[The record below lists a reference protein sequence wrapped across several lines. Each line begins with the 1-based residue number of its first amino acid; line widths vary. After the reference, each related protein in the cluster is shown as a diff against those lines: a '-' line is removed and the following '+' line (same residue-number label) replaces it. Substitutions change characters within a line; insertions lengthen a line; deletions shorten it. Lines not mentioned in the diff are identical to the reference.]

1 MGMEDRMEQETSER
15 KSRRASKP
23 RQVKPEKP
31 KKKKK
36 IWKKIF
42 TILLVLLLL
51 GGAGGFAYLR
61 LKQQYTVT
69 YQEYTATT
77 GTISN
82 ALSFSGTLQLIDNAE
97 YTANSS
103 GTVKTVMAEK
113 GQDVKA
119 GDKLLRLNNGQVV
132 EAEFDGRINQ
142 LPVQEGDKVAAGDL
156 LAQVVDFTHMKV
168 SIRVDEYDIAN
179 VHTGDACRVTT
190 TATENA
196 FDSSIADINYVS
208 SSTGSVA
215 YYTATAY
222 VDVSEGVY
230 PGMQVTVTVPQEE
243 AANVVVLREEAL
255 SFNERNQAIVYTMNS
270 QGEMTETPV
279 TTGVSNGN
287 YVEIKSGLRAGESA
301 YKEVKE
307 ADQSIAS
314 MLTSLF
320 GSQRVNG
327 TGGSRNFNQNMSR
340 PSTNTNSNWSPG
352 TNTNRQ
358 PSFGNGGGR

>member
-1 MGMEDRMEQETSER
+1 MELEVSE
-15 KSRRASKP
+15 KTARRADKARPGKP
-23 RQVKPEKP
+23 KKP

-36 IWKKIF
+36 IVKKIL
-42 TILLVLLLL
+42 TILLILLLL
-51 GGAGGFAYLR
+51 AGAGGFAYLR
-61 LKQQYTVT
+61 LRQEYTVT

-82 ALSFSGTLQLIDNAE
+82 ALSFSGTLQVIDNTE
-97 YTANSS
+97 YTASSS
-103 GTVKTVMAEK
+103 GTVKSVLVKK
-113 GQDVKA
+113 GQDVKT
-119 GDKLLRLNNGQVV
+119 GDQLVRLNNGQTV

-142 LPVQEGDKVAAGDL
+142 LPVQEGDKVSAGDL

-168 SIRVDEYDIAN
+168 SIRVDEYDISS

-190 TATENA
+190 TATENV

-222 VDVSEGVY
+222 VDVSDGVY

-243 AANVVVLREEAL
+243 AANVVVLREDAL
-255 SFNERNQAIVYTMNS
+255 SFNDYNQAVVYMMNA

-287 YVEIKSGLRAGESA
+287 YVEIKSGLRAGDSV
-301 YKEVKE
+301 YKEVKA

-314 MLTSLF
+314 MLTGLF
-320 GSQRVNG
+320 GTQRING
-327 TGGSRNFNQNMSR
+327 TGGTRNTQNTTR
-340 PSTNTNSNWSPG
+340 TNTNTN
-352 TNTNRQ
+352 TNTNRAPGTNSQ

>member
-1 MGMEDRMEQETSER
+1 MMEQEAYSQR
-15 KSRRASKP
+15 IQRSADARQSKP
-23 RQVKPEKP
+23 KKQ

-36 IWKKIF
+36 IVKKIVTF
-42 TILLVLLLL
+42 LLILLVLS
-51 GGAGGFAYLR
+51 GVGGFAYLR
-61 LKQQYTVT
+61 LRQQYSVT

-82 ALSFSGTLQLIDNAE
+82 ALSFSGTLQVLNNTE
-97 YTANSS
+97 YTASSS
-103 GTVKTVMAEK
+103 GTVKTVMVEK
-113 GQDVKA
+113 GQDVTT
-119 GDKLLRLNNGQVV
+119 GEQLLRLNNGQTV
-132 EAEFDGRINQ
+132 EADFDGRINQ
-142 LPVQEGDKVAAGDL
+142 LPVQIGDKVSSGDL
-156 LAQVVDFTHMKV
+156 LVQVVDFTHMKV
-168 SIRVDEYDIAN
+168 SIRVDEYDISS
-179 VHTGDACRVTT
+179 VHIGDACRVTT
-190 TATENA
+190 TATENV

-222 VDVSEGVY
+222 VDVADGVY

-243 AANVVVLREEAL
+243 AADVVVLREEAL
-255 SFNERNQAIVYTMNS
+255 SFNERNQAVVYTMNS
-270 QGEMTETPV
+270 QGEMAETPV

-287 YVEIKSGLRAGESA
+287 YVEIKSGLRAGDSV

-307 ADQSIAS
+307 TDQSLAS

-320 GSQRVNG
+320 GTQRVNG
-327 TGGSRNFNQNMSR
+327 TGGSRNFNQNTNR
-340 PSTNTNSNWSPG
+340 TNTNTNSNWSPG